1 MIENPEQGTGG
12 QGRPRGLFIRLFLFW
27 FSMVYQEKVIL
38 GFPVTVSSHLNNRRP
53 RWPIVK
59 TESLWKNI
67 PYVAVK
73 RKWWREWLDSTWFTD
88 LQARQPGPMDGLDDI
103 PVTASESWCATHLF
117 WTHCQT
123 YITLAPTT
131 MYKKV
136 VSASLNS
143 NFYVVP
149 FVWNHGVSPLF
160 TYAFRIGYK

>member
-67 PYVAVK
+67 PYVAEFEKKMVAWVTRFDLIHWSTSK
-73 RKWWREWLDSTWFTD
+73 TAWPHGRPRRYHCHSQRVVMCNPSILDPLPDIHNPSPYYYVQEGCVRLAQLQLLRSTLRLEPWGKSSF
-88 LQARQPGPMDGLDDI
+88 
-103 PVTASESWCATHLF
+103 HL
-117 WTHCQT
+117 C
-123 YITLAPTT
+123 I
-131 MYKKV
+131 
-136 VSASLNS
+136 
-143 NFYVVP
+143 
-149 FVWNHGVSPLF
+149 
-160 TYAFRIGYK
+160 